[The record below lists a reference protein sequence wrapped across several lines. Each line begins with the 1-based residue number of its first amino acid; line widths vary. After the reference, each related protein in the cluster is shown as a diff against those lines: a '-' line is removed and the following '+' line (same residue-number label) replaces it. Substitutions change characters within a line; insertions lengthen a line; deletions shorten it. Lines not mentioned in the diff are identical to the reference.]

1 MNRIEI
7 QRPDDWHLHL
17 RDGEMLNAVVPAT
30 ARVFGR
36 AIVMPNLKPPVR
48 TPADARAYR
57 DRILAALPEG
67 SRFEPLMTLY
77 LTEATTIDDIHQAAE
92 SDFVHA
98 VKYYPAGATTNS
110 ESGVRDLERVYPVLE
125 AMEKHGLPLL
135 MHGEVTDGDIDV
147 FDREAVFIERHL
159 QKLRKRFPEL
169 KMVLE
174 HATTADAID
183 FVESAPGP
191 TAATI
196 TVHHLMYNRNALF
209 DGGLRPHH
217 YCLPLIKRERH
228 RRALVAAATSGSER
242 FFLGTD
248 SAPHPKHA
256 KESDCGCAG
265 VYSAPAAIELY
276 AEVFAA
282 AGALDKLEGFASRH
296 GPAFYG
302 LEANADRIVLEQSD
316 RRVPEEIRCG
326 ENIIVPL
333 FAGQAPGWY
342 VSEGAKARGD

>member
-1 MNRIEI
+1 
-7 QRPDDWHLHL
+7 
-17 RDGEMLNAVVPAT
+17 MLSAVVPAT
-30 ARVFGR
+30 ARVFAR

-48 TPADARAYR
+48 TVADARAYR
-57 DRILAALPEG
+57 QRILAALPRG

-77 LTEATTIDDIHQAAE
+77 LTETTTVEDIREAAE

-110 ESGVRDLERVYPVLE
+110 DSGVRDLERVHPVLE
-125 AMEKHGLPLL
+125 AMEKHGVPLL
-135 MHGEVTDGDIDV
+135 MHGEVTDADIDV

-159 QKLRKRFPEL
+159 EKLRSRFPGL

-174 HATTADAID
+174 HATTRDAID
-183 FVESAPGP
+183 YVRSAPEP

-196 TVHHLMYNRNALF
+196 TVHHLMYNRNAMF
-209 DGGLRPHH
+209 EGGLRPHH

-228 RRALVAAATSGSER
+228 REALIAAATSGSER

-248 SAPHPKHA
+248 SAPHPRGA

-265 VYSAPAAIELY
+265 IYSAPAAIELY
-276 AEVFAA
+276 AEVFDK
-282 AGALDKLEGFASRH
+282 AGALDKLEGFASVH

-302 LEANADRIVLEQSD
+302 LPANEERIRLERSEWTLD
-316 RRVPEEIRCG
+316 NELAAGG
-326 ENIIVPL
+326 ETIVPL
-333 FAGQAPGWY
+333 RAG
-342 VSEGAKARGD
+342 GAVTWRVGS

>member
-1 MNRIEI
+1 MTRIEI
-7 QRPDDWHLHL
+7 RRPDDWHLHL
-17 RDGEMLNAVVPAT
+17 RDGDMLSAVVPAT

-48 TPADARAYR
+48 TVADAGAYR
-57 DRILAALPEG
+57 NRILAARPDG

-77 LTEATTIDDIHQAAE
+77 LTETTTAQDVREAAE

-98 VKYYPAGATTNS
+98 IKYYPAGATTNS
-110 ESGVRDLERVYPVLE
+110 DSGVRDLERVYPVFE

-159 QKLRKRFPEL
+159 EKIRRRFPEL

-183 FVESAPGP
+183 YVESAPGP
-191 TAATI
+191 IAATI

-209 DGGLRPHH
+209 EGGLRPHH

-228 RRALVAAATSGSER
+228 RRALVAAATSGNER

-265 VYSAPAAIELY
+265 IYSAPAAIELY
-276 AEVFAA
+276 ASVFEA
-282 AGALDKLEGFASRH
+282 AGALHKLEGFASLH
-296 GPAFYG
+296 GPDFYG
-302 LEANADRIVLEQSD
+302 LPRHEEKITLEKSD
-316 RRVPEEIRCG
+316 WKVPETVNAG
-326 ENIIVPL
+326 DDVLVPL
-333 FAGQAPGWY
+333 RAGGNPGWS
-342 VSEGAKARGD
+342 VSAS

>member
-1 MNRIEI
+1 MNRIRI
-7 QRPDDWHLHL
+7 RRPDDWHLHL
-17 RDGEMLNAVVPAT
+17 RDGALLEAVVPAT
-30 ARVFGR
+30 ARSFAR

-48 TPADARAYR
+48 TVADARAYR
-57 DRILAALPEG
+57 DRILAARPAG
-67 SRFEPLMTLY
+67 SDFEPLMTLY
-77 LTEATTIDDIHQAAE
+77 LTETTTADDIREAAE

-110 ESGVRDLERVYPVLE
+110 DSGVRQLERAYPTIE
-125 AMEKHGLPLL
+125 AMEEHGVPLL

-159 QKLRKRFPEL
+159 EKLRSTFPAL
-169 KMVLE
+169 RMVLE

-183 FVESAPGP
+183 YVNSAPGP
-191 TAATI
+191 IAATI
-196 TVHHLMYNRNALF
+196 TVHHLMFNRNALF
-209 DGGLRPHH
+209 EGGLRPHH

-228 RRALVAAATSGSER
+228 RRALVKAATSGNER

-276 AEVFAA
+276 AEVFEA
-282 AGALDKLEGFASRH
+282 AGALDQLEAFASLN

-302 LEANADRIVLEQSD
+302 LAPNEDTIELERTPWLMDRELTAGDDRIVPLCAGSEIAW
-316 RRVPEEIRCG
+316 RRI
-326 ENIIVPL
+326 
-333 FAGQAPGWY
+333 
-342 VSEGAKARGD
+342 D